1 MRVITSAEKRKNS
14 TGGFPAERPII
25 PRESL
30 CLCPERLF
38 LRASSFY
45 DNMSQKR
52 ISFNACSKVME
63 IDMIVSYCPVSS
75 PSLPDLVFL
84 TS

>member
-1 MRVITSAEKRKNS
+1 MCVITSAEKRKNS
-14 TGGFPAERPII
+14 TGGFPTEQPII
-25 PRESL
+25 PRATMSL
-30 CLCPERLF
+30 P
-38 LRASSFY
+38 RAPISGTLPFY

-52 ISFNACSKVME
+52 ISFNTCSKVME

-75 PSLPDLVFL
+75 PSLPNLVFL